1 MAWAGRPVRRGG
13 HSRLSFRRAECCIRP
28 VYLSVWRVL
37 GLIRHKAFSLPGGL
51 PIINPEQ
58 FAKEGAMAVG
68 SVGSATSSSTS
79 ALVSDP
85 RDLNRDGK
93 VTEMEIQQY
102 DRTHPKADTK
112 ADTKETV
119 QAKSDNLLD
128 VTV

>member
-1 MAWAGRPVRRGG
+1 
-13 HSRLSFRRAECCIRP
+13 
-28 VYLSVWRVL
+28 
-37 GLIRHKAFSLPGGL
+37 
-51 PIINPEQ
+51 
-58 FAKEGAMAVG
+58 MAVG